1 MSSADDVPTPGSTD
15 PATGSTDPAP
25 GTARPALDAAPTPV
39 PDLLLLLPLRQCITE
54 RHLGVRAIHVV
65 RPGRAT
71 VSHHFRADTPENL
84 YSISKTVTALAIG
97 IAQHEGL
104 LDLDDLLVDHLP
116 APTGGYGEGVD
127 QIRLRHLLTMTS
139 GSPVTAF
146 VDEEREHPHLTDHFL
161 GTDLSAE
168 PGDGFVYSNGSFFM
182 LSRVISER
190 TGQSMRDWLMPR
202 LFEPLGILNP
212 QWFTDREKHS
222 WGATG
227 LHLTSEQMS
236 RIGALLLAEGVV
248 AAPTGENDQNGA
260 GAGVGSTGAGA
271 GSTGA
276 GVGSTGAGAGSTGAG
291 GRRLVPAAWI
301 RSLHAEDAW
310 VETGDEDAESAH
322 YGLAVWKCSP
332 EGSWRADGAF
342 GQFLVILPEQNACV
356 AITSHLE
363 SAPGSEILRAV
374 WEELLPLL

>member
-1 MSSADDVPTPGSTD
+1 MSPAD
-15 PATGSTDPAP
+15 PATAPGSVTSADPVTSADSATSEDAATAPRPATAPDPA
-25 GTARPALDAAPTPV
+25 TAPNPTPV
-39 PDLLLLLPLRQCITE
+39 PDTLLLVPLRQRITE
-54 RHLGVRAIHVV
+54 RHLGVRAIHVI
-65 RPGRAT
+65 RPGQAT
-71 VSHHFRADTPENL
+71 VSHLFRADTPENL

-116 APTGGYGEGVD
+116 APEGGYGEGVD
-127 QIRLRHLLTMTS
+127 GIRLRHLLTMTS

-146 VDEEREHPHLTDHFL
+146 LDDEREHPHLTDHFL
-161 GTDLSAE
+161 GTDLSAA
-168 PGDGFVYSNGSFFM
+168 PGDGFVYSNGSIFM
-182 LSRVISER
+182 LSRVITER

-202 LFEPLGILNP
+202 LFEPLGIRNP
-212 QWFTDREKHS
+212 QWFTDVEGYT

-236 RIGALLLAEGVV
+236 RIGALLLAEGTAPDDAAGEA
-248 AAPTGENDQNGA
+248 AAPDGAAAEGTAPDGAAGE
-260 GAGVGSTGAGA
+260 
-271 GSTGA
+271 
-276 GVGSTGAGAGSTGAG
+276 

-301 RSLHAEDAW
+301 RSLHADDAW
-310 VETGDEDAESAH
+310 VPTGDPEPESGK
-322 YGLAVWKCSP
+322 YGLGVWKCTVP
-332 EGSWRADGAF
+332 GSWRADGAF

-363 SAPGSEILRAV
+363 GVPGAEILRAV